1 VVCEGITD
9 PIHLKCAAENLSK
22 KFINPLPKIRFI
34 YFSEERI
41 KLLRNMNVSGAGES
55 GLVTFANTYKKQF
68 AFYKAKT
75 TSKPVIIFLDADKG
89 STGMLNSLKKK
100 ELEIG
105 GKNGRFCVDKIK
117 KAEFVHVVKNLY
129 VVFIPFDQ
137 GKEIAIEGLHS
148 VKTRGMSFNG
158 RIYKGKPDKV
168 WFATDVVK
176 ANKKN
181 ISFDGFE
188 ESLRR
193 IDSVIS
199 HFNEHSQRLL
209 DN

>member
-1 VVCEGITD
+1 
-9 PIHLKCAAENLSK
+9 
-22 KFINPLPKIRFI
+22 
-34 YFSEERI
+34 
-41 KLLRNMNVSGAGES
+41 M
-55 GLVTFANTYKKQF
+55 
-68 AFYKAKT
+68 
-75 TSKPVIIFLDADKG
+75 DADSGTTK
-89 STGMLNSLKKK
+89 TINILN
-100 ELEIG
+100 EMNLEIG
-105 GKNGRFCVDKIK
+105 GAKAKDKIGKIK
-117 KAEFVHVVKNLY
+117 KAEYVHVVKNLY
-129 VVFIPFDQ
+129 VVFIPFVED
-137 GKEIAIEGLHS
+137 KPIAIEDLHS

-158 RIYKGKPDKV
+158 QTYKSNPDDLKV
-168 WFATDVVK
+168 WFANVVK